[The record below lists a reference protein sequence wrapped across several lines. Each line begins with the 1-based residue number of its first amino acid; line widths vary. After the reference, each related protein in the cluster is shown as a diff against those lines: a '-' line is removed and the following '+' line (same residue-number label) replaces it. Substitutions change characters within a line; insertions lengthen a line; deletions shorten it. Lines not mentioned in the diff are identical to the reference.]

1 MNTYHLVAFGL
12 ALSGLVACSSSS
24 DKHDPLLDEAARY
37 HNEATAI
44 QAKLEPR
51 VDQIDSLKTVL
62 TGQSLP
68 ANAAR
73 IATLD
78 SIKTAFETWE
88 ENLVEVPGMP
98 HEHNHMHGKHEHHHH
113 ADASL
118 KDLPANQMRDIQ
130 RETLNS
136 IRQLQDRYESIVTQT
151 GPATRSTSGGR

>member
-1 MNTYHLVAFGL
+1 MHTYQLVAFGL
-12 ALSGLVACSSSS
+12 ALSSLSACSSSS

-37 HNEATAI
+37 HNEATVI
-44 QAKLEPR
+44 QATLEPR

-62 TGQSLP
+62 IGQSLP

-78 SIKTAFETWE
+78 SIKTAFEAWE

-98 HEHNHMHGKHEHHHH
+98 HEHDHTHGKHEHHHH
-113 ADASL
+113 TDASL
-118 KDLPANQMRDIQ
+118 KDLPADQMRDLQ

-136 IRQLQDRYESIVTQT
+136 IRQLQDRFDAVVTQT
-151 GPATRSTSGGR
+151 SRSGGR

>member
-1 MNTYHLVAFGL
+1 MNTYQLVAFGL
-12 ALSGLVACSSSS
+12 ILSGLLACSSSG
-24 DKHDPLLDEAARY
+24 DKHDPVLEEAARY

-78 SIKTAFETWE
+78 SIKTAFDAWE

-98 HEHNHMHGKHEHHHH
+98 HEHDHAHGKHEHHHH
-113 ADASL
+113 TDASL
-118 KDLPANQMRDIQ
+118 KDLPADQMRDLQ

-136 IRQLQDRYESIVTQT
+136 IRQLQDRFDAIVTQT
-151 GPATRSTSGGR
+151 RPAAR

>member
-1 MNTYHLVAFGL
+1 MKTYQLVAFGL
-12 ALSGLVACSSSS
+12 ALSGLSACLSSS

-44 QAKLEPR
+44 QATLEPR

-68 ANAAR
+68 ASAAR

-78 SIKTAFETWE
+78 SIKTAFEAWE

-98 HEHNHMHGKHEHHHH
+98 HEHGHAHGKREHHHG
-113 ADASL
+113 DATL
-118 KDLPANQMRDIQ
+118 KDLPADQMRDLQ

-136 IRQLQDRYESIVTQT
+136 IRQLQARFDAVVSK
-151 GPATRSTSGGR
+151 